1 VRVHW
6 CGRSCR
12 APVRDGARAPLA
24 RYDRAITSRQPL
36 LTLAAYVTVA
46 LCWSGS
52 WTAGKLGVA
61 AIPPIELST
70 IRFALAGILMLVV
83 ARATGA
89 SLGLTKLPLVIVAG
103 AFGVF
108 GYNALV
114 FVALTIAPAS
124 DGALIVP
131 TINPV
136 LTVLFASFIGERLTT
151 NKLIGL
157 AIATVGAA
165 VVIGA
170 ATGLTFTG
178 QRLVG
183 DLLMLGG
190 AACWSVYAILGAIT
204 TRHGSPLGVTAIAC
218 LAGAAMLF
226 PLGFLEHGYADVPSW
241 PFGAWLDIAYLVV
254 FSTTIGFV
262 LFYWAVRRF
271 GAGLASM
278 VSYLVPIFALIQAVT
293 ILGERP
299 SPLEIVGGAI
309 ILVGVR
315 VATLRFTP
323 ETPLEEAVP
332 A

>member
-1 VRVHW
+1 V
-6 CGRSCR
+6 
-12 APVRDGARAPLA
+12 
-24 RYDRAITSRQPL
+24 RQPL
-36 LTLAAYVTVA
+36 LIVAVYVTVA

-52 WTAGKLGVA
+52 WTAGKLGVT
-61 AIPPIELST
+61 AIPPFELST
-70 IRFALAGILMLVV
+70 IRFALAGLLMLAV

-89 SLGLTKLPLVIVAG
+89 SLGLAKVPIVILAG
-103 AFGVF
+103 LFGIF

-114 FVALTIAPAS
+114 FYGLTITPAS

-131 TINPV
+131 TLNPV
-136 LTVLFASFIGERLTT
+136 LTVLFASLIGERITAS
-151 NKLIGL
+151 KLIGL

-165 VVIGA
+165 IVIAA

-178 QRLVG
+178 ERLVG

-190 AACWSVYAILGAIT
+190 AACWSVYSILGTIT
-204 TRHGSPLGVTAIAC
+204 TRHGSPLGVTAVAC

-241 PFGAWLDIAYLVV
+241 PLGAWLDIAYLVV
-254 FSTTIGFV
+254 FATTIGFV

-278 VSYLVPIFALIQAVT
+278 ASYLVPIFALIQAVT

-299 SPLEIVGGAI
+299 APLEVVGGAI

-323 ETPLEEAVP
+323 ETPLEEAAP

>member
-1 VRVHW
+1 MAH
-6 CGRSCR
+6 
-12 APVRDGARAPLA
+12 
-24 RYDRAITSRQPL
+24 YDRAITSRQRL

-70 IRFALAGILMLVV
+70 IRFALAGLLMLGI
-83 ARATGA
+83 ARATGTP
-89 SLGLTKLPLVIVAG
+89 LGLAKLPLVIVAG

-114 FVALTIAPAS
+114 FVALTITPAS

-136 LTVLFASFIGERLTT
+136 LTVLFASFIGERLTA

-165 VVIGA
+165 IVIAA

-178 QRLVG
+178 QRLAG

-190 AACWSVYAILGAIT
+190 AACWSVYSILGTIT

-226 PLGFLEHGYADVPSW
+226 PFGFLEHGYADVPSW
-241 PFGAWLDIAYLVV
+241 PLGAWLDIAYLVV
-254 FSTTIGFV
+254 FPTTIGFV
-262 LFYWAVRRF
+262 LFYWAVLRF

-278 VSYLVPIFALIQAVT
+278 ASYLVPIFALIQAVT

-299 SPLEIVGGAI
+299 APLEIVGGAI

-315 VATLRFTP
+315 VATLRFKA
-323 ETPLEEAVP
+323 ETPLEEAAP

>member
-1 VRVHW
+1 V
-6 CGRSCR
+6 
-12 APVRDGARAPLA
+12 
-24 RYDRAITSRQPL
+24 
-36 LTLAAYVTVA
+36 YVTVA
-46 LCWSGS
+46 LCWSGT
-52 WTAGKLGVA
+52 WTVGKLGVA
-61 AIPPIELST
+61 AMPPFELST
-70 IRFALAGILMLVV
+70 IRFALAGLLMLAI

-89 SLGLTKLPLVIVAG
+89 SLGLTRLPLVIVAG
-103 AFGVF
+103 AFGIF

-114 FVALTIAPAS
+114 FFALTITPAS

-136 LTVLFASFIGERLTT
+136 LTVLFASFIGERVTA

-157 AIATVGAA
+157 AIATVGALI
-165 VVIGA
+165 VIAA

-178 QRLVG
+178 ERLLG

-190 AACWSVYAILGAIT
+190 AACWSVYAILGTIT

-218 LAGAAMLF
+218 LSGAVLLF
-226 PLGFLEHGYADVPSW
+226 PLGFVEHGYADVPSW
-241 PFGAWLDIAYLVV
+241 PLGAWLDIAYLVV
-254 FSTTIGFV
+254 FATIVGFV

-271 GAGLASM
+271 GAGLASLA
-278 VSYLVPIFALIQAVT
+278 SYLVPVFALIQAVA

-299 SPLEIVGGAI
+299 EPLEVVGGAI

-315 VATLRFTP
+315 VATLRFKP
-323 ETPLEEAVP
+323 ETPLEEAAP

>member
-1 VRVHW
+1 VFPI
-6 CGRSCR
+6 
-12 APVRDGARAPLA
+12 APACASTPVA
-24 RYDRAITSRQPL
+24 RYDRAITSRQRL

-70 IRFALAGILMLVV
+70 IRFALAGLLMLLI
-83 ARATGA
+83 ARVTGA
-89 SLGLTKLPLVIVAG
+89 PLGLAKLPLLILAA
-103 AFGVF
+103 AFGIF

-114 FVALTIAPAS
+114 FVALTMTPAS

-136 LTVLFASFIGERLTT
+136 LTVLFASFIGERLTA

-157 AIATVGAA
+157 AIATVGATI
-165 VVIGA
+165 VIAG

-178 QRLVG
+178 ERLVG

-190 AACWSVYAILGAIT
+190 AACWSVYSILGTIT

-226 PLGFLEHGYADVPSW
+226 PFGFLEKGYADVPSW
-241 PFGAWLDIAYLVV
+241 PLGAWLDIGYLVV
-254 FSTTIGFV
+254 FATTIGFV

-278 VSYLVPIFALIQAVT
+278 ASYLVPIFALIQAVT

-299 SPLEIVGGAI
+299 ALLQIVGGAI

-315 VATLRFTP
+315 VATLRFRP
-323 ETPLEEAVP
+323 EAPLEEAAP